1 MMSVFLYSFQHHC
14 KRSALL
20 VIFFAVLSGGK
31 NSQLCFAYPMFGW
44 EGWREMRKRGEGSL
58 NILKILESTSFLLY
72 LSHFPSLSVP
82 NC

>member
-1 MMSVFLYSFQHHC
+1 MMSVFLYSFQHQC
-14 KRSALL
+14 KLSALL